1 MRIFWLVLLP
11 LLAACNSTPSA
22 VHEGTVARVTDKSAP
37 NASQLPAPDTTRAA
51 AATAQSDTLVSVQQ
65 THPFSQPGYKPDVFR
80 LVLRGPSVLEGAATF
95 TITTAEGEVIFRET
109 LSAAELEAPMVYEMK
124 TATVTPAER
133 EAYVRRRMNEF
144 FQPSN
149 FTSPAVAA
157 SASYPT
163 GPNALDRATWD
174 DLRKRSKSIRFN
186 YLVGKED
193 RRSIAWSP
201 LKKQVVHL

>member
-1 MRIFWLVLLP
+1 MRPFWLALLP

-22 VHEGTVARVTDKSAP
+22 VQEGTEARVTDKSA
-37 NASQLPAPDTTRAA
+37 ADTSQLPAPDTTRAA
-51 AATAQSDTLVSVQQ
+51 AASTQSDTLVSVQQ
-65 THPFSQPGYKPDVFR
+65 THAFSQPDYKPDVFR

-95 TITTAEGEVIFRET
+95 TITTAAGEVIFRET

-133 EAYVRRRMNEF
+133 EAFVRRRMNEF
-144 FQPSN
+144 FRASS
-149 FTSPAVAA
+149 FSSPAVVA
-157 SASYPT
+157 SAPYPA
-163 GPNALDRATWD
+163 GPDAPDRAAWD
-174 DLRKRSKSIRFN
+174 DLRKRTKSIRFT

-201 LKKQVVHL
+201 LQKQVIHL